1 MLNRLQK
8 LPAKLLEWWN
18 KFTSKQKTIIICVIA
33 GVILLFSALIW
44 ALTRD
49 QYKLLVT
56 CETTKEAAAIQ
67 ELLEAQELN
76 YKVSDDGTQISI
88 LTSQESQANLLL
100 GANDIPTEGYSI
112 ENVVDGS
119 FTTTEAD
126 KQKKY
131 KLYLENLLESDIET
145 NKAVKTA
152 NVQLSIP
159 EEDGTLISKDED
171 SFASV
176 ILELDGDF
184 SQEAAAA
191 MARFIATALGDDTT
205 DNITIIDT
213 EGNLLFTGEDN
224 LATIGNAS
232 TQFSVKQ
239 QAESLVKTEVKSV
252 LLGTDLYDNI
262 EVASNLSLDFSTY
275 EKTQHDY
282 TPAEGQTQGVL
293 SQEDIYQSEATGGT
307 AGEPGTESNDGTT
320 YVIQD
325 NTTSSETVTEESRK
339 YLPNESIVNQ
349 VIPAG
354 LIKYD
359 ESSISVTAKKLKI
372 YKEDEVDAQ
381 GLLVDMTWD
390 EFQVA
395 NAEQTKME
403 VDAELYSIV
412 AKATGIAE
420 EDITIVA
427 YETPMFVDA
436 TGVDIK
442 ASDVLA
448 VIIIIAILGL
458 LAFVVLRS
466 MRGVGAIAAEEELS
480 VETLLQSTPAIELE
494 NIALDEKSETRKM
507 IEKFVDENP
516 EAAASLL
523 RNWLTEDWG

>member
-67 ELLEAQELN
+67 ELLEAQELT

-88 LTSQESQANLLL
+88 LTSQESEANLLL

-145 NKAVKTA
+145 NKAIKTA

-213 EGNLLFTGEDN
+213 EGNLLFTG
-224 LATIGNAS
+224 
-232 TQFSVKQ
+232 
-239 QAESLVKTEVKSV
+239 
-252 LLGTDLYDNI
+252 
-262 EVASNLSLDFSTY
+262 
-275 EKTQHDY
+275 
-282 TPAEGQTQGVL
+282 
-293 SQEDIYQSEATGGT
+293 
-307 AGEPGTESNDGTT
+307 
-320 YVIQD
+320 
-325 NTTSSETVTEESRK
+325 
-339 YLPNESIVNQ
+339 
-349 VIPAG
+349 
-354 LIKYD
+354 
-359 ESSISVTAKKLKI
+359 
-372 YKEDEVDAQ
+372 
-381 GLLVDMTWD
+381 
-390 EFQVA
+390 
-395 NAEQTKME
+395 
-403 VDAELYSIV
+403 
-412 AKATGIAE
+412 
-420 EDITIVA
+420 
-427 YETPMFVDA
+427 
-436 TGVDIK
+436 
-442 ASDVLA
+442 
-448 VIIIIAILGL
+448 
-458 LAFVVLRS
+458 
-466 MRGVGAIAAEEELS
+466 
-480 VETLLQSTPAIELE
+480 
-494 NIALDEKSETRKM
+494 
-507 IEKFVDENP
+507 
-516 EAAASLL
+516 
-523 RNWLTEDWG
+523 